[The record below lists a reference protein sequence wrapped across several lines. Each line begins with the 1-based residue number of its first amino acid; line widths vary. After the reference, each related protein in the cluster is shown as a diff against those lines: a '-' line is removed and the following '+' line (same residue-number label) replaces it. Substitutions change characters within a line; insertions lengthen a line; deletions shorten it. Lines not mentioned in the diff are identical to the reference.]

1 MSRHRSIG
9 ECKPTVC
16 QSSPHNQLNPNV
28 FRLFENP
35 SASAAHG
42 HAVEDPE
49 LAAAIAASMAE
60 SVPAPVAAVAAPA
73 DASNVVTPAAAA
85 SGGTHDAA
93 AATSGSIPP
102 ELQSVVGAAGEFMQS
117 CHRNPLEL
125 VVQCNMNMRLARCAM

>member
-1 MSRHRSIG
+1 MSRHQSIG
-9 ECKPTVC
+9 ECKPTAC
-16 QSSPHNQLNPNV
+16 QSLPHNQLNPNV

-35 SASAAHG
+35 GASAAHG

-60 SVPAPVAAVAAPA
+60 SVPAAAVAAPA
-73 DASNVVTPAAAA
+73 DASNAVTPAAAA
-85 SGGTHDAA
+85 SGGAHDAA

-117 CHRNPLEL
+117 CHTATPLSL
-125 VVQCNMNMRLARCAM
+125 LCSAI